1 MPVTVGDLPE
11 VLKAHRLWL
20 KSDGK
25 QGILADLSGA
35 DLFQADLSEAD
46 LSRADLSEA
55 NLNLANLFQARLS
68 EANLIEARLIG
79 ADLSGADLS
88 GAKLSR
94 ADLSGARLIGARLS
108 GARLIGARLS
118 RAYLMRANLM
128 EAYLYQAK
136 LSEAYLIEADLGGA
150 DLNGAKLSRA
160 DLSGARLIG
169 ARLSGAN
176 LMGANLSRA
185 DLSEANLSGAEV
197 IRVDL
202 SEANL
207 VNSDLHK
214 ADISGA
220 CLDDANT
227 SRWNIEDI
235 ICTHLVT
242 GPDRKRIDYAP
253 KEFEQKHIYLD
264 KLSDI
269 VLNLPLSELTY
280 CAGLMMESAINQH
293 QPSIPIRFKGQE
305 ALSDKTTKLSFIVFA
320 SDDDEVSKNK
330 DQLDAIE
337 QNLTQLVEDK
347 RQPKGVLGWADEIP
361 LGPSW
366 FPLRARLA
374 EIERIL
380 TKRYNQLSQIFKKG
394 WECIQSSIAH

>member
-46 LSRADLSEA
+46 LSRADLSGA

-79 ADLSGADLS
+79 ADLIGADLN
-88 GAKLSR
+88 GANLSR
-94 ADLSGARLIGARLS
+94 ADLSGARLIGARLI

-136 LSEAYLIEADLGGA
+136 LSEAYLIEADLSGA
-150 DLNGAKLSRA
+150 NLNGANLSRA
-160 DLSGARLIG
+160 DLSEARLIG
-169 ARLSGAN
+169 ARLSEAN

-185 DLSEANLSGAEV
+185 DLSEANL
-197 IRVDL
+197 L
-202 SEANL
+202 S
-207 VNSDLHK
+207 SDLHK

>member
-1 MPVTVGDLPE
+1 MPVTAGDLPE

-25 QGILADLSGA
+25 QGVLADLSGA
-35 DLFQADLSEAD
+35 DLFQANLNEAD
-46 LSRADLSEA
+46 LSEADLSEA
-55 NLNLANLFQARLS
+55 NLNLANLFQARLI
-68 EANLIEARLIG
+68 EADLFQARLIG
-79 ADLSGADLS
+79 ADLSGANLS
-88 GAKLSR
+88 GAKLIG

-108 GARLIGARLS
+108 GARLSGANLS
-118 RAYLMRANLM
+118 GAYLMRANLM
-128 EAYLYQAK
+128 EAYMYQAK
-136 LSEAYLIEADLGGA
+136 LSDAYLSEAKLS
-150 DLNGAKLSRA
+150 GAKL
-160 DLSGARLIG
+160 IG
-169 ARLSGAN
+169 
-176 LMGANLSRA
+176 
-185 DLSEANLSGAEV
+185 ANLSGADLS
-197 IRVDL
+197 RTDL

-220 CLDDANT
+220 CLDETYT
-227 SRWNIEDI
+227 SRWKIEDI
-235 ICTHLVT
+235 ICTHLVA

-253 KEFEQKHIYLD
+253 KEFEQKHICLD
-264 KLSDI
+264 KLIDI

-280 CAGLMMESAINQH
+280 CLGLMMESSINQH
-293 QPSIPIRFKGQE
+293 QPGIPIRFKGQE

-320 SDDDEVSKNK
+320 SDDDEVRKKK

-361 LGPSW
+361 LRPSW
-366 FPLRARLA
+366 FPLRARLT

-380 TKRYNQLSQIFKKG
+380 TKRYNQVSQIFKKVWG
-394 WECIQSSIAH
+394 GI

>member
-11 VLKAHRLWL
+11 ALKAHRLWL

-25 QGILADLSGA
+25 QGILADLNFADLGGA
-35 DLFQADLSEAD
+35 DLFQADLSGAD
-46 LSRADLSEA
+46 LSGADLGGA
-55 NLNLANLFQARLS
+55 DLNLASLFQARLS
-68 EANLIEARLIG
+68 GADLSEARLIG

-88 GAKLSR
+88 EARLIG
-94 ADLSGARLIGARLS
+94 ADLSGARLIGARLI

-128 EAYLYQAK
+128 EAYLYQAD
-136 LSEAYLIEADLGGA
+136 LIEAYLIEA
-150 DLNGAKLSRA
+150 N
-160 DLSGARLIG
+160 LSGAYLI
-169 ARLSGAN
+169 
-176 LMGANLSRA
+176 
-185 DLSEANLSGAEV
+185 EANLSGADLIEAN
-197 IRVDL
+197 L
-202 SEANL
+202 SEARLIGANL
-207 VNSDLHK
+207 RGANLKGADLKGADLINSDLHQ

-227 SRWNIEDI
+227 SRWNIEGI

-253 KEFEQKHIYLD
+253 GEFGQKHTYLEN
-264 KLSDI
+264 LSEI
-269 VLNLPLSELTY
+269 VLNLPFSALTFGV
-280 CAGLMMESAINQH
+280 GLMTESAINQH

-320 SDDDEVSKNK
+320 SDDEEVRKTQ

-347 RQPKGVLGWADEIP
+347 RQPKGVLGWANETL
-361 LGPSW
+361 LGLSW
-366 FPLRARLA
+366 FPLRTRLA
-374 EIERIL
+374 EMERIL
-380 TKRYNQLSQIFKKG
+380 TKRYNQLSQIFKKVWG
-394 WECIQSSIAH
+394 CIRSSFPV